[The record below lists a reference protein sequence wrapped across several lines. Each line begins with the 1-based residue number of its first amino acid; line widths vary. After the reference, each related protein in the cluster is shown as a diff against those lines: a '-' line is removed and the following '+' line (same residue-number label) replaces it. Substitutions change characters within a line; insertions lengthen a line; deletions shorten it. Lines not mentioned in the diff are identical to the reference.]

1 MEEMLTRPILLMTL
15 AMILAIAIE
24 RLLEI
29 IRSVRD
35 FVEARNPVFQDRW
48 YARAEKLRGYIEKRL
63 DNAKGGSHGAFNAVL
78 TIVARQLSVN
88 PDGQDGGPLA
98 ISVDKVRSASI
109 RLRYK
114 TLAVALGI
122 TFAFLF
128 RIDLVELVRISTDQM
143 TTDPKAL
150 QDICATVP
158 GMIITGVAMGFG
170 SGPVHSLITT
180 MEKARRLR
188 KSGEL

>member
-29 IRSVRD
+29 IRSIRD
-35 FVEARNPVFQDRW
+35 YVEARNASYYQDKW
-48 YARAEKLRGYIEKRL
+48 YARADRLRQHLEKRL
-63 DNAKGGSHGAFNAVL
+63 DNAKGGNRKVFNTVL
-78 TIVARQLSVN
+78 TIVARELSVN
-88 PDGQDGGPLA
+88 PDERDASLA

-122 TFAFLF
+122 AFAFLF
-128 RIDLVELVRISTDQM
+128 RLDILELVQISTDQSTM
-143 TTDPKAL
+143 GP
-150 QDICATVP
+150 QDLNHIQASAW
-158 GMIITGVAMGFG
+158 GMIITGIAMGFG
-170 SGPVHSLITT
+170 AGPVHSLITA
-180 MEKARRLR
+180 MEKARQFR
-188 KSGEL
+188 KSGEQ